1 MRLTGITM
9 TDCQLSDLYPSI
21 IFHSDYDKVERFDSG
36 TYAEVFRGKSK
47 RHNSVVVFK
56 VIRSIPK
63 SLPRKVREISFSGSE
78 NYDDVLNEIII
89 IE

>member
-1 MRLTGITM
+1 M
-9 TDCQLSDLYPSI
+9 
-21 IFHSDYDKVERFDSG
+21 ERFDSG
-36 TYAEVFRGKSK
+36 TYAEVFRGRSE
-47 RHNSVVVFK
+47 RNNAVVIFK

-63 SLPRKVREISFSGSE
+63 SLPKKVREISFSGSE